1 MAASRRA
8 AVEAPDTAFDVICAG
23 EATLSMSAPRGALAS
38 SLRLEPGGG
47 AVNVA
52 MSLAKRGLRVG
63 LATSLGDDMFGR
75 ALRDRIA
82 AAGVD
87 TGGVS
92 LAPPRTGLVLL
103 HGAGGARHVLSYR
116 GEDEPATIPEGWSA
130 KVLLLSG
137 LSPVVS
143 HGAALCRAARAARR
157 KGTTVV
163 VDANARLEA
172 WAGRDA
178 RAVNSVLREADVVRC
193 STADLAVLGLDVDL
207 VRAAMR
213 KTAILVGGN
222 ALGDAWAIGPFGEVV
237 EKRGAAAS
245 RPLGG
250 GDALTA
256 SICAELARA
265 GEAHEELWAR
275 ALRGGRRRR

>member
-1 MAASRRA
+1 VAASKL
-8 AVEAPDTAFDVICAG
+8 AVAEAQEAAFDVICAG
-23 EATLSMSAPRGALAS
+23 EATLSMSATGGALAS
-38 SLRLEPGGG
+38 SLRLRPGGG

-52 MSLAKRGLRVG
+52 MALAKRGLRVG

-75 ALRDRIA
+75 ALRDRIV

-87 TGGVS
+87 AGGVS

-103 HGAGGARHVLSYR
+103 HGAGGSRHVLSYR
-116 GEDEPATIPEGWSA
+116 GEDEPATVPAGWAA

-143 HGAALCRAARAARR
+143 HGAALCKSARAARR
-157 KGTTVV
+157 KGSTVV
-163 VDANARLEA
+163 LDANARLEA
-172 WAGRDA
+172 WAGQDS
-178 RAVNSVLREADVVRC
+178 RAVRSVLREADVVRC
-193 STADLAVLGLDVDL
+193 SSADLAVLGLDVEQ

-213 KTAILVGGN
+213 KAAIFVGGN
-222 ALGDAWAIGPFGEVV
+222 ALGDAWATGPFGEVV
-237 EKRGAAAS
+237 EKRGGAAS
-245 RPLGG
+245 GLLGG

-265 GEAHEELWAR
+265 GEAREDLWAR
-275 ALRGGRRRR
+275 ALRGGRRRS